1 MNTDLNSHTG
11 LYSGLSGL
19 QLPIPKYQYP
29 SPFENASRLTYYGS
43 FFNSIE
49 INSSFYKIPQPA
61 TVAKWAGLVGDNFK
75 FTFKLWK
82 EITHTK
88 HLLFKEED
96 VHTFFKSINAIGE
109 KKACLLIQFP
119 PSIGINHFPQVEK
132 LLDCINE
139 IDPAHKW
146 KIAVEFRNKTWYQ
159 ESVYELLKFYNAAVV
174 IQDNVKSS
182 TPMISQE
189 TDFIYVRF
197 HGPSGN
203 YRGSYSVDFL
213 NEYAIYIN
221 EWIEEGKT
229 VYVYFNNTMG
239 DAFRNSGFL
248 NSILQDSQECNNY
261 LNN

>member
-1 MNTDLNSHTG
+1 MNTDLHFQPR

-29 SPFENASRLTYYGS
+29 TPYENASRLTYYSS

-61 TVAKWAGLVGDNFK
+61 TVAKWAGLVTDNFK
-75 FTFKLWK
+75 FTFKLWR

-88 HLLFKEED
+88 HLVFKEED
-96 VHTFFKSINAIGE
+96 VSAFFTSINEVGE
-109 KKACLLIQFP
+109 KKGCLLIQFP
-119 PSIGINHFPQVEK
+119 PGLGINNFSQLEK
-132 LLDCINE
+132 LLNCIHE
-139 IDPAHKW
+139 IDRTSEW
-146 KIAVEFRNKTWYQ
+146 KIAVEFRNKSWYH
-159 ESVYELLKFYNAAVV
+159 ESVYELLEFYKAAIV
-174 IQDNVKSS
+174 IQDNVKSA
-182 TPMISQE
+182 TPLISQE
-189 TDFIYVRF
+189 SVFIYVRF

-203 YRGSYSVDFL
+203 YRGSYSQDFL

-221 EWIEEGKT
+221 EWIEAGKT

-239 DAFRNSGFL
+239 DAFSNTEFL
-248 NSILQDSQECNNY
+248 TSVLQNGQECNTH